1 MYDVARD
8 KRTTDPAR
16 GRGRAGDR
24 AGDGV
29 LGKVDHL
36 AAKAA
41 MLEVHAAKHAAVAA
55 KLSKQAGKVAAKAK
69 AVEAHLDQG
78 GDLRSA
84 LGVWTRAEP
93 GSRRPRFTRED
104 IAAAAVRI
112 ADAEGFDALSMRRL
126 AAELDAG
133 TMTLYHYVRT
143 KDELL
148 ALVVDAIMG
157 EVALPE
163 GVALP
168 SSWRAAVHAIAR
180 RTRECLR
187 RHPWVLDI
195 QDDPGIGPNSVR
207 HFDQSLAA
215 AALFSGAFEDQLDL
229 VFAVDEYVFGFCM
242 QERNNYGD
250 DQSGDDDAVIAYVD
264 GLVHSGRFE
273 RLAELVDRLGTRV
286 TWERIAAHG
295 RDPKR
300 FERNLDR
307 LLDGFAAQAGRRRR

>member
-8 KRTTDPAR
+8 KSKRPDDRPAE
-16 GRGRAGDR
+16 
-24 AGDGV
+24 GV
-29 LGKVDHL
+29 FGKVDQFS
-36 AAKAA
+36 AKAA
-41 MLEVHAAKHAAVAA
+41 ALEAHAAKHAAVAA

-69 AVEAHLDQG
+69 LIEAHLDQHA
-78 GDLRSA
+78 DVRNA
-84 LGVWTRAEP
+84 LGVWTRAAP
-93 GSRRPRFTRED
+93 GSRRPRFSRDD

-148 ALVVDAIMG
+148 ALVFDAIMG

-163 GVALP
+163 GEPLPTTWRAGISAVAL
-168 SSWRAAVHAIAR
+168 
-180 RTRECLR
+180 RTRDCLR
-187 RHPWVLDI
+187 RHPWVLDMH
-195 QDDPGIGPNSVR
+195 DDPGIGPNSVR

-215 AALFSGAFEDQLDL
+215 AALLGGALEEQLDL

-242 QERNNYGD
+242 QERNNYGEDSAID
-250 DQSGDDDAVIAYVD
+250 DRGVVGYVD
-264 GLVHSGRFE
+264 DLLRTGRFH
-273 RLAELVDRLGTRV
+273 RLADLVGRFGV
-286 TWERIAAHG
+286 QETWERISAHG
-295 RDPKR
+295 RDPQR

-307 LLDGFAAQAGRRRR
+307 LLDGFEANVGRRRR